1 MNKFMV
7 SLIAITL
14 LSGCK
19 VELAPTVNL
28 SDVQSETAKT
38 VQSKI
43 LIEVSSCTD
52 FKDSRQESSTLIKA
66 KNEIQKIFADAKYI
80 ECYREKMDS
89 KAVFEI
95 PIMVGGKTGNGDIQ
109 IRNNKSG
116 GMVVEISKK
125 LEQKIS
131 NHQNSTFRKINTSI
145 SINVN
150 NDLNQAQQIIGYA
163 IYLDNN
169 AIPVSKYDLKP
180 GLHTIKLSDVSV
192 SAILTKGSALV
203 YENAN
208 DSIDTKN

>member
-150 NDLNQAQQIIGYA
+150 NDLNQSQQIIGYA

-180 GLHTIKLSDVSV
+180 GQHTIKLSDVSV